1 MYKNT
6 SSYIQIQQMQ
16 YIIVYSNSTNAIL
29 ETDKKKKKKEKKIK
43 KKKTMKKKFKKS
55 TYDQV

>member
-29 ETDKKKKKKEKKIK
+29 ETDKKKKE
-43 KKKTMKKKFKKS
+43 TMKKEFKNS
-55 TYDQV
+55 TYELV

>member
-16 YIIVYSNSTNAIL
+16 YIIVYSNSTNEIL
-29 ETDKKKKKKEKKIK
+29 ETDKKKNNEKK
-43 KKKTMKKKFKKS
+43 
-55 TYDQV
+55 V